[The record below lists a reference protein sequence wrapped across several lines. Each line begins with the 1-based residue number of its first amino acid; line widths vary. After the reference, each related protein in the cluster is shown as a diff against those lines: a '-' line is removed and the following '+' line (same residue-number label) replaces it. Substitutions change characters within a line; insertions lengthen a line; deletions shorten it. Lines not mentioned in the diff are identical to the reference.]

1 VKPLGVVTALLLALG
16 SLGAGV
22 RPAGLDDVKSIS
34 VVDEPGVTRVVVELS
49 AKAKFETHELQN
61 PQRLYIDVDGTWLEG
76 PIGAPQPGG
85 VGSPLRVAR
94 GGQNTLTRSRI
105 VLELVRSEV
114 TPKIYTLER
123 PYRIVAEL
131 PNSIRAAEPKAA
143 PAPSGPKT
151 DVAAAGPRVTPKA
164 KPMPA
169 PAPAVT
175 PEPTVT
181 AVPAPALE
189 PQPDWDERSVRRI
202 AIDAGHGG
210 KDPGA
215 MSAAQKMREANLV
228 LAIARELRRELV
240 VRGFEVV
247 MTRDDDVFLPL
258 GERTDIANRRDVDLF
273 LSIHANAAK
282 SKKLAGVETYLLDT
296 RYDKQ
301 TARVAARENGTT
313 VKELSGLHMLLASL
327 KLGNNERYAARY
339 ANLVQ
344 SSLIRRLRRSYS
356 DTIDLGVKRGPFL
369 VLFQA
374 DMPAILVEV
383 GFVSNA
389 AEGKR
394 MVTRDFAR
402 ASAEGIADGVSAYR
416 EQQERRIFARR

>member
-1 VKPLGVVTALLLALG
+1 MKPLGVVTALLLALG

-105 VLELVRSEV
+105 VLELTRNGVA
-114 TPKIYTLER
+114 PKVYALEQ
-123 PYRIVAEL
+123 PFRIVAEL
-131 PNSIRAAEPKAA
+131 PKAARASQPA
-143 PAPSGPKT
+143 PAPAPKT
-151 DVAAAGPRVTPKA
+151 DVAAAGPGVVART
-164 KPMPA
+164 PA
-169 PAPAVT
+169 PAPTIAVQ
-175 PEPTVT
+175 
-181 AVPAPALE
+181 
-189 PQPDWDERSVRRI
+189 PQPDWDERAVRRI
-202 AIDAGHGG
+202 VIDAGHGG

-215 MSAAQKMREANLV
+215 LGTQSLREANLV
-228 LAIARELRRELV
+228 LGIARELRRELV

-247 MTRDDDVFLPL
+247 MTRDGDVFLPL
-258 GERTDIANRRDVDLF
+258 GERTDIANHRDADLF

-301 TARVAARENGTT
+301 TARVAARENGTS
-313 VKELSGLHMLLASL
+313 VQQLSDLHLLLASL

-344 SSLIRRLRRSYS
+344 SSLIRRLRKSYD
-356 DTIDLGVKRGPFL
+356 DTIDLGVKHGPFL

-389 AEGKR
+389 AEGRR
-394 MVTRDFAR
+394 MASRDFAR
-402 ASAEGIADGVSAYR
+402 AAAEGIADGVSAYR
-416 EQQERRIFARR
+416 EQQERRILARR